1 MSVMCIF
8 LSLMLIQ
15 TFTEN
20 HNYLLTSKLM

>member
-1 MSVMCIF
+1 
-8 LSLMLIQ
+8 MLIQ